1 MLQETLNKPCN
12 NLQPLMLP
20 IQLDVSSNIMSQV
33 NTINEKTS
41 FFGLEFEPF
50 GNDQLIVREIPL
62 WFQDVHEEAFLYDLL
77 DFLKKT
83 MKLICPSLENMFW
96 LQWPVIVQFDLIVL

>member
-1 MLQETLNKPCN
+1 
-12 NLQPLMLP
+12 MLP

-77 DFLKKT
+77 DFFEKDNETGGIDMNRYIIMAKKLADRFEKET
-83 MKLICPSLENMFW
+83 L
-96 LQWPVIVQFDLIVL
+96 